1 MLIFFCSVNARV
13 LLTISMQLAEVV
25 FVEVVGKLR
34 AWYFSRPVIIHVMR
48 CQGIPIIEIY
58 QDIFVAVQI
67 WGHTLQM
74 NGSYSCPV

>member
-1 MLIFFCSVNARV
+1 M
-13 LLTISMQLAEVV
+13 
-25 FVEVVGKLR
+25 EVVGKLR

-67 WGHTLQM
+67 WGHTLLM